1 MHFPEQSLFFGR
13 LSGADARLKLAAALV
28 LLGMVLSSTSMAFP
42 FLVAGLSPA
51 FCLLRRVPARSLLLR
66 YSEPL
71 FIAAVL
77 IALKTLFSGAQS
89 LVSVRIAGMDLVV
102 HADGLREGL
111 LIGGRIMG
119 SVGIMTVL
127 GYSTPF
133 SELLSALSWYR
144 VPKGLVEVLFLAYRY
159 IFLLF
164 EEAYTIYHA
173 QKNRLG
179 YATIGRG
186 FRSFGVLAGS
196 LTIKAFEHSQN
207 TALAMAQRGYDGSMP
222 AGRLRPFRVSEV
234 AISACFILI
243 AGVLWKLP

>member
-1 MHFPEQSLFFGR
+1 MHFTEHSLQFGR
-13 LSGADARLKLAAALV
+13 LSGADARVKLAAALV
-28 LLGMVLSSTSMAFP
+28 LLGMVLSSSSLAFP
-42 FLVAGLSPA
+42 FLTAGISLA
-51 FCLLRRVPARSLLLR
+51 FCLRRGVPYRSLLLR

-77 IALKTLFSGAQS
+77 IVLKTLFSGTQT
-89 LVSVRIAGMDLVV
+89 LVSVRIAGLDLIA

-111 LIGGRIMG
+111 LIGSRIMG
-119 SVGIMTVL
+119 AVGIMTLL

-133 SELLSALSWYR
+133 NELLSALSWYR

-179 YATIGRG
+179 YTTIGRG

-222 AGRLRPFRVSEV
+222 TGRLRPFRFSEV
-234 AISACFILI
+234 AISTCFVLI
-243 AGVLWKLP
+243 AGVLWKLQ